1 MKKIVEWIRVK
12 TAGIPVSGRAA
23 VLIGA
28 LVPLA
33 ALFLYTGMRSGP
45 LAPIPVTVTTVENR
59 AVSPALFGVG
69 AIEARSTFRIGPT
82 VPGRVKRV
90 LVQVGDRVK
99 PGQWVV
105 EMERA
110 DLDVITTPAEQEFIR
125 QQIASGPANQSLIL
139 PSANLRLLS
148 PVSGLVIARNV
159 EPGTTAVA
167 GQAVVEI
174 IDPGTLW
181 ITARFDQVSS
191 FGLRAGL
198 AARIVLRSESMPVA
212 GRVLRVEPVADPIT
226 EEILA
231 KIMFEKTPSP
241 LPPLGELAE
250 VTVSLPALEPR
261 PAVPN
266 ASLQR
271 VGGQL
276 GVWSIES
283 GELRFIP
290 VKTGA
295 ADLDGFVQI
304 KEGLSLGK
312 QIVVYSR
319 SALGPRSR
327 IKIVE
332 NLEGSQ

>member
-1 MKKIVEWIRVK
+1 MKKILELICVRI
-12 TAGIPVSGRAA
+12 AQIPVSGRTAA
-23 VLIGA
+23 LLAGLI
-28 LVPLA
+28 PLA
-33 ALFLYTGMRSGP
+33 AVFVYTGMRSGP
-45 LAPIPVTVTTVENR
+45 LAPIAVTVTTVQSR

-69 AIEARSTFRIGPT
+69 AAEARSTFRIGPT
-82 VPGRVKRV
+82 TPGRVKRV
-90 LVQVGDRVK
+90 LVQVGDRVRS
-99 PGQWVV
+99 GQWVA
-105 EMERA
+105 EMERP
-110 DLDVITTPAEQEFIR
+110 DLDMFATPAEQEFIR
-125 QQIASGPANQSLIL
+125 EQLASQPGNQSLML

-174 IDPGTLW
+174 IDPGALW
-181 ITARFDQVSS
+181 ISARFDQVSS
-191 FGLRAGL
+191 SGLRAGL
-198 AARIVLRSESMPVA
+198 PARIVLRSQSHASA

-231 KIMFEKTPSP
+231 KIVFDKTPAP

-261 PAVPN
+261 PAVPS
-266 ASLQR
+266 ASLHR
-271 VGGQL
+271 VGEQL
-276 GVWSIES
+276 GVWSIENN
-283 GELRFIP
+283 ELRFIP

-295 ADLDGFVQI
+295 ADLDGFVQV
-304 KEGLSLGK
+304 KEGLSFGK

-332 NLEGSQ
+332 RLEGPQ